1 MKTIIFRNALKS
13 IEEIRILR
21 SYELTMGAVRAL
33 LLACPRLKVLAE
45 MDGWEGISEH
55 DLISLREDI
64 KRNNW
69 ELDTFI
75 TWSVTG

>member
-1 MKTIIFRNALKS
+1 MRN

-21 SYELTMGAVRAL
+21 SYELTMGAVQAL
-33 LLACPRLKVLAE
+33 LQACPRLKVLAE
-45 MDGWEGISEH
+45 MDGWEGITEQE
-55 DLISLREDI
+55 LLQLREDI

>member
-1 MKTIIFRNALKS
+1 MKLILFRNALKS

-33 LLACPRLKVLAE
+33 LHACPRLKVLAE
-45 MDGWEGISEH
+45 MDGWEGISEQ
-55 DLISLREDI
+55 DLIRLREDI

>member
-1 MKTIIFRNALKS
+1 MFHTRNGLKN

-21 SYELTMGAVRAL
+21 SYELSMTAVEAL
-33 LLACPRLKVLAE
+33 LGSCPRLRVLAE
-45 MDGWEGISEH
+45 MEGWEGVTDPE
-55 DLISLREDI
+55 LARLRDDI

>member
-1 MKTIIFRNALKS
+1 MRN

-21 SYELTMGAVRAL
+21 SYELTMGAVQAL
-33 LLACPRLKVLAE
+33 LQACPRLKVLAE
-45 MDGWEGISEH
+45 MDGWERITEQE
-55 DLISLREDI
+55 LLQLREDI

>member
-1 MKTIIFRNALKS
+1 MKN

-21 SYELTMGAVRAL
+21 SYELTMTAVQAL
-33 LLACPRLKVLAE
+33 ILACPRLKVLAE
-45 MDGWEGISEH
+45 MDGWEGISESE
-55 DLISLREDI
+55 LIRLRDDI

-69 ELDTFI
+69 DLDTFI

>member
-1 MKTIIFRNALKS
+1 MRN

-21 SYELTMGAVRAL
+21 SYELTMGAVQAL
-33 LLACPRLKVLAE
+33 LQACPRLKVLAE
-45 MDGWEGISEH
+45 MDGWEGITEQE
-55 DLISLREDI
+55 LVRLREDI